1 MGATA
6 GLTSSVSYGDSQK
19 YALNGVAL
27 LVKPAVAPARSF
39 SDSLRPHCTFD
50 TNRRG

>member
-19 YALNGVAL
+19 FALNGVAL
-27 LVKPAVAPARSF
+27 LVKPAVAPAAASSIWRDIS
-39 SDSLRPHCTFD
+39 SQSVITF
-50 TNRRG
+50 